1 MKNIRIALFAC
12 LALLLITACRK
23 EDDQLMRPE
32 VTSNLFMLKSS
43 PFTDNNNSKVYLNY
57 GDPSKLIYEDGDK
70 VRICNEN
77 GVYKDFV
84 VKYRTT
90 SDGQSPAVTENGWY
104 AQCDE
109 ELTGSVFYAV
119 YVDGFKDHST
129 VSGSGPAYTFNINS
143 IREDDAYDKIILSG
157 NTETNAGRT
166 VLTLTPACAI
176 LRLNTQG
183 AGNNYNY
190 VKVGFEADRVP
201 KKGTINASTNT
212 LTVSGNSDYLTGVT
226 AGGAGEFLYMRH
238 SNTAAGEDDY
248 WYVAIP
254 IKGSNVTTTLYL
266 EWNNG
271 SETIKYRTSGQ
282 VTMEKGRVYTVGTE
296 RSTPFTAEGFTK
308 SYFYVDGS
316 HNAVLFSAGNLQGQR
331 YRSSG
336 RQYNKWQF
344 APSQMAAL
352 TDENAG
358 IGLGVWVDLF
368 GYGTSG
374 YDSKHPNL
382 SSTTASDY
390 VSGNIAGTN
399 YDWGINNY
407 ADPGIIYGATTV
419 TDIQWSTL
427 TKAEWE
433 YLIGRD
439 NKAGL
444 ATITIDGMSHKGL
457 VLLPDETETGLGW
470 SMPEGASFNSGF
482 SSYTLNNYNASQWS
496 TLENAG
502 AVFLPVTNY
511 RKDGNVID
519 GTDEG
524 WYWTTSGGAGPGG
537 SLSYALKISAGSVT
551 VVTKAR
557 PHGCA
562 VRLVFR
568 AE

>member
-70 VRICNEN
+70 VRICNES

-119 YVDGFKDHST
+119 YVDGFKDYST
-129 VSGSGPAYTFNINS
+129 ISGSGPAYTFNINS
-143 IREDDAYDKIILSG
+143 IRGDDAYDKIILSG

-238 SNTAAGEDDY
+238 SNTDAGEDDY

-254 IKGSNVTTTLYL
+254 ITGSSVTTTLYL

-271 SETIKYRTSGQ
+271 SETIRYRTSGQ

-296 RSTPFTAEGFTK
+296 RSTPFTAEGYTK
-308 SYFYVDGS
+308 SLFYVNGS
-316 HNAVLFSAGNLQGQR
+316 GNFVAFSAGNLQGQR
-331 YRSSG
+331 YVAGLSQR
-336 RQYNKWQF
+336 NKWQF
-344 APSQMAAL
+344 APSQIAAL
-352 TDENAG
+352 KSDNAS
-358 IGLGVWVDLF
+358 IGLGVWVDLL

-374 YDSKHPNL
+374 NYRRGYWNGKGGMQLSNTAYYD
-382 SSTTASDY
+382 
-390 VSGNIAGTN
+390 VF
-399 YDWGINNY
+399 
-407 ADPGIIYGATTV
+407 
-419 TDIQWSTL
+419 
-427 TKAEWE
+427 TKACNDPESIMASPNVNGWLVRALRHVLQE
-433 YLIGRD
+433 YYRERD
-439 NKAGL
+439 
-444 ATITIDGMSHKGL
+444 
-457 VLLPDETETGLGW
+457 
-470 SMPEGASFNSGF
+470 
-482 SSYTLNNYNASQWS
+482 
-496 TLENAG
+496 
-502 AVFLPVTNY
+502 
-511 RKDGNVID
+511 R
-519 GTDEG
+519 
-524 WYWTTSGGAGPGG
+524 
-537 SLSYALKISAGSVT
+537 
-551 VVTKAR
+551 
-557 PHGCA
+557 A
-562 VRLVFR
+562 VRLTERSVSIYPPVHHDDYFDVEFSDLLDPEDMKLLRMVDVEGYSTRDAAEAFGISEVACRKRLQR
-568 AE
+568 ARERLRGKII

>member
-77 GVYKDFV
+77 GVHKDFV

-129 VSGSGPAYTFNINS
+129 ISGSGPAYSFNINS
-143 IREDDAYDKIILSG
+143 IREENVYDKIILSG
-157 NTETNAGRT
+157 NTETNAGGT

-183 AGNNYNY
+183 AGNSYNY

-254 IKGSNVTTTLYL
+254 ITGSSVTTTLYL

-271 SETIKYRTSGQ
+271 SETIRYRTSGQ

-296 RSTPFTAEGFTK
+296 RSTPFTAEGYTK
-308 SYFYVDGS
+308 SLFYVNGS
-316 HNAVLFSAGNLQGQR
+316 GNFVAFSAGNLQGQR
-331 YRSSG
+331 YVAGLSQR
-336 RQYNKWQF
+336 NKWQF
-344 APSQMAAL
+344 APSQIAAL
-352 TDENAG
+352 KSDNAS
-358 IGLGVWVDLF
+358 IGLGVWVDLL

-374 YDSKHPNL
+374 NNSKHPNM
-382 SSTTASDY
+382 SSTVPTQY
-390 VSGNIAGTN
+390 VNGDIAGTD
-399 YDWGINNY
+399 YDWGVFNY
-407 ADPGIIYGATTV
+407 ANPGIIYGATTV
-419 TDIQWSTL
+419 TDIPWSTL

-433 YLIGRD
+433 YLIGRS

-457 VLLPDETETGLGW
+457 VLLPDLTETGYGW
-470 SMPEGASFNSGF
+470 SMPEGVSFTSGF

-502 AVFLPVTNY
+502 AVFLPVTFY
-511 RKDGNVID
+511 RNGNNVT
-519 GTDEG
+519 GQDEG
-524 WYWTTSGGAGPGG
+524 YYWTSTGNNAG
-537 SLSYALKISAGSVT
+537 SSYALKITAGSVEVIAKT
-551 VVTKAR
+551 LS
-557 PHGCA
+557 HGCA
-562 VRLVFR
+562 VRLVAR
-568 AE
+568 AESKK

>member
-129 VSGSGPAYTFNINS
+129 VSGSGPAYSFNINS
-143 IREDDAYDKIILSG
+143 IREENAYDKIILSG
-157 NTETNAGRT
+157 NTETNAGGT

-212 LTVSGNSDYLTGVT
+212 LTVSSNSDYLTGVT

-254 IKGSNVTTTLYL
+254 IKGSSVTTTLYL

-296 RSTPFTAEGFTK
+296 RSTPFTAEGYTK
-308 SYFYVDGS
+308 SLFYVNGS
-316 HNAVLFSAGNLQGQR
+316 GNFVAFSAGNLQGQR
-331 YRSSG
+331 YMAGLSQR
-336 RQYNKWQF
+336 NKWQF
-344 APSQMAAL
+344 APSQIAAIKS
-352 TDENAG
+352 DNAS
-358 IGLGVWVDLF
+358 IGLGVWVDLL

-374 YDSKHPNL
+374 NNSKHPNM
-382 SSTTASDY
+382 SSTVPGQY
-390 VSGNIAGTN
+390 VNGDIAGTD
-399 YDWGINNY
+399 YDWGVFNSAN
-407 ADPGIIYGATTV
+407 PGIIYGATTV
-419 TDIQWSTL
+419 TDIPWSTL

-433 YLIGRD
+433 YLIGRS

-457 VLLPDETETGLGW
+457 VLLPDLTETGSGW
-470 SMPEGASFNSGF
+470 SMPESASFTSGF
-482 SSYTLNNYNASQWS
+482 SSYTLNDYDASQWS

-502 AVFLPVTNY
+502 AVFLPVTFY
-511 RKDGNVID
+511 RNGNNVT
-519 GTDEG
+519 GQDEG
-524 WYWTTSGGAGPGG
+524 YYWTSTGNNAG
-537 SLSYALKISAGSVT
+537 SSYALKITAGSVEVIAKT
-551 VVTKAR
+551 LS
-557 PHGCA
+557 HGCA
-562 VRLVFR
+562 VRLVAR
-568 AE
+568 AESKK

>member
-129 VSGSGPAYTFNINS
+129 VSGSGPAYSFNINS
-143 IREDDAYDKIILSG
+143 IREENAYDKIILSG
-157 NTETNAGRT
+157 NTETNAGGT

-212 LTVSGNSDYLTGVT
+212 LTVSSNSDYLTGVT

-254 IKGSNVTTTLYL
+254 IRGSSVTTTLYL

-296 RSTPFTAEGFTK
+296 RSTPFTAEGYTK
-308 SYFYVDGS
+308 SLFYVNGS
-316 HNAVLFSAGNLQGQR
+316 HNFVAFSAGNLQGQR
-331 YRSSG
+331 YVAGLSQR
-336 RQYNKWQF
+336 NKWQF
-344 APSQMAAL
+344 APSQVAAL
-352 TDENAG
+352 KDANAG
-358 IGLGVWVDLF
+358 IGLGVWVDLL

-374 YDSKHPNL
+374 YNSKHPNM
-382 SSTTASDY
+382 SSTVPGQY
-390 VSGNIAGTN
+390 VNGDIAGTD
-399 YDWGINNY
+399 YDWGVFNY
-407 ADPGIIYGATTV
+407 ANPGIIYGATTV
-419 TDIQWSTL
+419 TDIPWSTL

-457 VLLPDETETGLGW
+457 VLLPDLTETGSGW
-470 SMPEGASFNSGF
+470 SMPESASFTSGF
-482 SSYTLNNYNASQWS
+482 SSYTLNDYDASQWS

-511 RKDGNVID
+511 RNGNNVT
-519 GTDEG
+519 GPDEG
-524 WYWTTSGGAGPGG
+524 YYWTSTGNNAG
-537 SLSYALKISAGSVT
+537 SSYALKITAGSVS
-551 VVTKAR
+551 VVAKTLC
-557 PHGCA
+557 HGCA
-562 VRLVFR
+562 VRLVAR
-568 AE
+568 AESKK

>member
-70 VRICNEN
+70 VRICNES

-90 SDGQSPAVTENGWY
+90 SDGQSPAVTSDGWY
-104 AQCDE
+104 AQSNE

-119 YVDGFKDHST
+119 YVDGFKNYAT
-129 VSGSGPAYTFNINS
+129 ISGSGPAYTFNINS
-143 IREDDAYDKIILSG
+143 IREYDDYDKIILSG
-157 NTETNAGRT
+157 NTETNAGGT

-190 VKVGFEADRVP
+190 VKVGFEADKVP

-238 SNTAAGEDDY
+238 SNTDAGEDDY

-254 IKGSNVTTTLYL
+254 IKGSSVTTTLYL

-296 RSTPFTAEGFTK
+296 RSTPFTAKGYTK
-308 SYFYVDGS
+308 SYFSTGDG
-316 HNAVLFSAGNLQGQR
+316 HAVAFSAGNLQAR
-331 YRSSG
+331 TRL
-336 RQYNKWQF
+336 
-344 APSQMAAL
+344 A
-352 TDENAG
+352 
-358 IGLGVWVDLF
+358 GLGEFVNEWQLASAQTVALKDNNTQAGQNNVWLDLL

-374 YDSKHPNL
+374 ELSTAQPN
-382 SSTTASDY
+382 TASTSAGNY
-390 VSGNIAGTN
+390 PSGNIAGSN
-399 YDWGINNY
+399 NDWGVKIGNTLK
-407 ADPGIIYGATTV
+407 YGSTTV
-419 TDIQWSTL
+419 TGVSWRTL
-427 TKAEWE
+427 TRAEWE
-433 YLIGRD
+433 SLIGRTG
-439 NKAGL
+439 KVGL
-444 ATITIDGMSHKGL
+444 ATITIDANTYKGL
-457 VLLPDETETGLGW
+457 VLLPDYDQYAGVWT
-470 SMPEGASFNSGF
+470 MPEGASFNASVSGF
-482 SSYTLNNYNASQWS
+482 NANTFNASDWS
-496 TLENAG
+496 VLENAG
-502 AVFLPVTNY
+502 AVFLPVTYY
-511 RKDGNVID
+511 RT
-519 GTDEG
+519 GTSVSGANEG
-524 WYWTTSGGAGPGG
+524 YYWTSTGGASGAGNP
-537 SLSYALKISAGSVT
+537 SYALKITSSSVS
-551 VVTKAR
+551 VVATTR
-557 PHGCA
+557 PTGCA
-562 VRLVFR
+562 VRLVATAF
-568 AE
+568 

>member
-129 VSGSGPAYTFNINS
+129 VSGSGPAYSFNINS
-143 IREDDAYDKIILSG
+143 IREENAYDKIILSG
-157 NTETNAGRT
+157 NTENNAGGT

-212 LTVSGNSDYLTGVT
+212 LTVSSNSDYLTGVT

-254 IKGSNVTTTLYL
+254 IKGSSVTTTLYL

-296 RSTPFTAEGFTK
+296 RSTPFTAEGYTK
-308 SYFYVDGS
+308 SLFYVNGS
-316 HNAVLFSAGNLQGQR
+316 GNFVAFSAGNLQGQR
-331 YRSSG
+331 YVAGLSQR
-336 RQYNKWQF
+336 NKWQF
-344 APSQMAAL
+344 APSQIAAIKS
-352 TDENAG
+352 DNAS
-358 IGLGVWVDLF
+358 IGLGVWVDLL

-374 YDSKHPNL
+374 NNSKHPNM
-382 SSTTASDY
+382 SSTVPGQY
-390 VSGNIAGTN
+390 VNGDIAGTD
-399 YDWGINNY
+399 YDWGVFNSAN
-407 ADPGIIYGATTV
+407 PGIIYGATTV
-419 TDIQWSTL
+419 TDIPWSTL

-433 YLIGRD
+433 YLIGRS

-457 VLLPDETETGLGW
+457 VLLPDLTETGSGW
-470 SMPEGASFNSGF
+470 SMPESASFTSGF
-482 SSYTLNNYNASQWS
+482 SSYTLNDYDASQWS

-502 AVFLPVTNY
+502 AVFLPVTFY
-511 RKDGNVID
+511 RNGNNVT
-519 GTDEG
+519 GQDEG
-524 WYWTTSGGAGPGG
+524 YYWTSTGNNAG
-537 SLSYALKISAGSVT
+537 SSYALKITAGSVEVIAKT
-551 VVTKAR
+551 LS
-557 PHGCA
+557 HGCA
-562 VRLVFR
+562 VRLVAR
-568 AE
+568 AESKK

>member
-70 VRICNEN
+70 VRICNES

-119 YVDGFKDHST
+119 YVDGFKDYST
-129 VSGSGPAYTFNINS
+129 ISGSGPAYTFNINS
-143 IREDDAYDKIILSG
+143 IRGDDAYDKIILSG

-238 SNTAAGEDDY
+238 SNTDAGEDDY

-254 IKGSNVTTTLYL
+254 ITGSSVTTTLYL

-271 SETIKYRTSGQ
+271 SETIRYRTSGQ

-296 RSTPFTAEGFTK
+296 RSTPFTAEGYTK
-308 SYFYVDGS
+308 SLFYVNGS
-316 HNAVLFSAGNLQGQR
+316 GNFVAFSAGNLQGQR
-331 YRSSG
+331 YVAGLSQR
-336 RQYNKWQF
+336 NKWQF
-344 APSQMAAL
+344 APSQIAAL
-352 TDENAG
+352 KSDNAS
-358 IGLGVWVDLF
+358 IGLGVWVDLL

-374 YDSKHPNL
+374 NNSKHPNM
-382 SSTTASDY
+382 SSTVPTQY
-390 VSGNIAGTN
+390 VNGDIAGTD
-399 YDWGINNY
+399 YDWGVFNY
-407 ADPGIIYGATTV
+407 ANPGIIYGATTV
-419 TDIQWSTL
+419 TDIPWSTL

-457 VLLPDETETGLGW
+457 VLLPDLTETGYGW
-470 SMPEGASFNSGF
+470 SMPEGASFTSGF
-482 SSYTLNNYNASQWS
+482 SGYTLNNYNASQWS

-502 AVFLPVTNY
+502 AVFLPVTFY
-511 RKDGNVID
+511 RNGNNVT
-519 GTDEG
+519 GQDEG
-524 WYWTTSGGAGPGG
+524 YYWTSTGNNAG
-537 SLSYALKISAGSVT
+537 SSYALKITAGSVEVIAKT
-551 VVTKAR
+551 LS
-557 PHGCA
+557 HGCA
-562 VRLVFR
+562 VRLVAR
-568 AE
+568 AESKK